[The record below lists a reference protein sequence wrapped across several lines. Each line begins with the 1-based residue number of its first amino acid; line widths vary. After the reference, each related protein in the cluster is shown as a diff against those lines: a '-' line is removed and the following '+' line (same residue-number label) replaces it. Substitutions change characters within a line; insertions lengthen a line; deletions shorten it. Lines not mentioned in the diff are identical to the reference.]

1 MAGSP
6 TLNSFEHDAHEAAKR
21 NVINSPI
28 RAVYPPPATAN
39 VQDQRE

>member
-6 TLNSFEHDAHEAAKR
+6 TLNSFEHDAHDAAKR
-21 NVINSPI
+21 NVINSPG
-28 RAVYPPPATAN
+28 AVYPPPATAN